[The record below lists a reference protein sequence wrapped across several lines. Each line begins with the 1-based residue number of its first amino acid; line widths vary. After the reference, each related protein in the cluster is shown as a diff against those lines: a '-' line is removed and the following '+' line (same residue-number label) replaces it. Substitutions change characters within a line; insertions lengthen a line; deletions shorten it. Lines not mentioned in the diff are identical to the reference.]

1 MKKTILSSLLI
12 LIFGSYVLHKD
23 AAADTV
29 IPVDQ
34 KRDIFTS
41 ASGTASV
48 SGISYRDGRYT
59 GKLTDA
65 YYGNVQVGVVVTGG
79 KLVKVTFL
87 RYPDQ
92 QQNSTRLNKD
102 AIPRLNQEA
111 IAVQSANVDSVTGA
125 SLTSAAFIESLS
137 AVLEQ
142 AKS

>member
-12 LIFGSYVLHKD
+12 LIFGSYVLYKH
-23 AAADTV
+23 ATDTV
-29 IPVDQ
+29 IPIDQ
-34 KRDIFTS
+34 KRDLLAS
-41 ASGTASV
+41 ASSTAPV

-59 GKLTDA
+59 GTLADA

-79 KLVKVTFL
+79 KLAEVTFL
-87 RYPDQ
+87 KYPDQ
-92 QQNSTRLNKD
+92 QQNSTRLNQD

-137 AVLEQ
+137 AALEQ

>member
-1 MKKTILSSLLI
+1 MKKTIISSLLI
-12 LIFGSYVLHKD
+12 LIFGSYALHKHST
-23 AAADTV
+23 DTV
-29 IPVDQ
+29 IAIDQ
-34 KRDIFTS
+34 KRELLTS
-41 ASGTASV
+41 ASSTASV
-48 SGISYRDGRYT
+48 SAISYRDGRYT
-59 GKLTDA
+59 GKLADA

>member
-12 LIFGSYVLHKD
+12 LMFGGYVLYKHST
-23 AAADTV
+23 DTA
-29 IPVDQ
+29 IPIDQ
-34 KRDIFTS
+34 KRDLLTF
-41 ASGTASV
+41 ASSTASV
-48 SGISYRDGRYT
+48 SSISYRDGRYT
-59 GKLTDA
+59 GKLADA

-79 KLVKVTFL
+79 KLVEVTFL
-87 RYPDQ
+87 KYPGQ

-137 AVLEQ
+137 AALAQ